1 MANETPRG
9 KVLRFLPANKKG
21 RTPCGARPAIGLI
34 KTGRY
39 LLDGVAAGGTFASL
53 SVSAFLSSGDD
64 AGLAGDPVG
73 DADGEADGLDVA
85 VGAGVAGA
93 GFGVSAFG
101 SQAPRTAA
109 ETAKTADNI
118 NCLLMIF

>member
-1 MANETPRG
+1 M
-9 KVLRFLPANKKG
+9 
-21 RTPCGARPAIGLI
+21 IGPI

-53 SVSAFLSSGDD
+53 SVSAFFASGEV
-64 AGLAGDPVG
+64 AGLAGEPVG
-73 DADGEADGLDVA
+73 DVDGEGDGLDVA

-93 GFGVSAFG
+93 GLDGSTLG